1 MDGFAKCSIAT
12 ERQPGNFS
20 HQKNLENRE
29 RANKLERTI
38 RISPPMEQI
47 INKKIITRSE
57 MITIFLTPKHRKEA
71 MRKI

>member
-12 ERQPGNFS
+12 ERQTGNIF
-20 HQKNLENRE
+20 HQKNLKNRE
-29 RANKLERTI
+29 IANKLERTI
-38 RISPPMEQI
+38 SISPPTEQI

-57 MITIFLTPKHRKEA
+57 MITISLTPKHRKKA